1 MWKILNISV
10 SLTGDTPEGGHCQT
24 AASRGAVALWAVEWE
39 VHCVGKFIS
48 HQGRLFRRALY
59 ALQIWEMRSTF
70 HKWKKCIAKFHFHS
84 DNYSCRS
91 TNPSFT
97 STFSQLLYQVKTES
111 AKFIL
116 QMFWLI
122 LPCAAFLL
130 VRRVYILKSD
140 WTLRRQDHFGSSDT
154 SLILLIF
161 LSPLL
166 TSCHLYL

>member
-1 MWKILNISV
+1 MWIILNISV
-10 SLTGDTPEGGHCQT
+10 SLTGDTPEGGHCQA

-59 ALQIWEMRSTF
+59 ALQIWEMRSQM
-70 HKWKKCIAKFHFHS
+70 KKNALLSFI
-84 DNYSCRS
+84 S
-91 TNPSFT
+91 TPRITAAEPLIQVSL
-97 STFSQLLYQVKTES
+97 QLSAGYYNQVKTES

-130 VRRVYILKSD
+130 VRRVYI
-140 WTLRRQDHFGSSDT
+140 RRQDHFGSSDT